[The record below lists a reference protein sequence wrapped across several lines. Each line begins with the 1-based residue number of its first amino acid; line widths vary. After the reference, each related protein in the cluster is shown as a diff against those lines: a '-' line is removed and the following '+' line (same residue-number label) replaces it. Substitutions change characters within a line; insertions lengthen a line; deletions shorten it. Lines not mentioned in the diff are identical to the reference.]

1 MKLMSIIL
9 AVIVSSLIGWIV
21 YVASASDTAAY
32 IVGVISMALGV
43 VAIVLTLYTPVGEG
57 IRSKI
62 RGTNIKGSIVTGTK
76 SPEGVPGSIN
86 SDIKLRNVGESMITG
101 NDVSFR
107 PPTQPGPR

>member
-1 MKLMSIIL
+1 MKLMSIFL

-21 YVASASDTAAY
+21 YVTSSSDTAAY

-62 RGTNIKGSIVTGTK
+62 RGREIERSTVTGAQ
-76 SPEGVPGSIN
+76 SPGGVSGPIT
-86 SDIKLRNVGESMITG
+86 SDIKLRNIKDSHIKGTE
-101 NDVSFR
+101 VSFQ
-107 PPTQPGPR
+107 PPTHPGPS